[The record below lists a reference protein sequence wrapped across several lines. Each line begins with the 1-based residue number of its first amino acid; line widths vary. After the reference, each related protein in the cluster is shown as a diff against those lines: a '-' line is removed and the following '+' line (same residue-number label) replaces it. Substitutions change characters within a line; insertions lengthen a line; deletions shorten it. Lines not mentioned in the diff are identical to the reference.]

1 MPICIIGCLL
11 NCSIA
16 FLTFTW
22 TAEMDRALN
31 YSMKK
36 KIRTKKIP
44 LWFPSDRKNESAF
57 GPSLEEP
64 NEGTYLPAFV
74 SCIITYAILF
84 ASVIAQIVVHCV
96 VKVDKVD
103 AYMILGT
110 SAANI
115 LNTCVVRSIVEHYVR
130 KYSWNKPYYM
140 NKISAIQKDKDKDDK
155 QRK

>member
-1 MPICIIGCLL
+1 
-11 NCSIA
+11 
-16 FLTFTW
+16 
-22 TAEMDRALN
+22 MDRALN

-103 AYMILGT
+103 AVIDIWLELVERHMHLVFVLNAILEL
-110 SAANI
+110 AAHAH
-115 LNTCVVRSIVEHYVR
+115 VEHREGLGPDLFRQEEILVETETV
-130 KYSWNKPYYM
+130 
-140 NKISAIQKDKDKDDK
+140 
-155 QRK
+155 

>member
-1 MPICIIGCLL
+1 
-11 NCSIA
+11 
-16 FLTFTW
+16 
-22 TAEMDRALN
+22 MDRALN

-57 GPSLEEP
+57 GHSLEEP

-103 AYMILGT
+103 AYMMLGT
-110 SAANI
+110 AAANI
-115 LNTCVVRSIVEHYVR
+115 LNTCVVR
-130 KYSWNKPYYM
+130 
-140 NKISAIQKDKDKDDK
+140 
-155 QRK
+155 

>member
-1 MPICIIGCLL
+1 MLICVIGCLL

-44 LWFPSDRKNESAF
+44 LWFPSDRRNESAF

-64 NEGTYLPAFV
+64 NEGTYLPAFIC
-74 SCIITYAILF
+74 CIITYAILF
-84 ASVIAQIVVHCV
+84 VSVISQIIVHCV

-103 AYMILGT
+103 AYMMLGT
-110 SAANI
+110 SAVNVV
-115 LNTCVVRSIVEHYVR
+115 NTCVVRTIVEHYAR
-130 KYSWNKPYYM
+130 KYFWNKPYYM
-140 NKISAIQKDKDKDDK
+140 NKISAIQKGKDNEDK
-155 QRK
+155 

>member
-1 MPICIIGCLL
+1 MLICVIGCLL

-44 LWFPSDRKNESAF
+44 LWFPSDRRNESAF

-64 NEGTYLPAFV
+64 NEGTYLPAFIC
-74 SCIITYAILF
+74 CIITYAILF
-84 ASVIAQIVVHCV
+84 VSVISQIIVHCV
-96 VKVDKVD
+96 VKVYKVD
-103 AYMILGT
+103 VYMMLGT
-110 SAANI
+110 FAANI
-115 LNTCVVRSIVEHYVR
+115 INTCVVRTIVEHYAR
-130 KYSWNKPYYM
+130 KYAWNRPYYM
-140 NKISAIQKDKDKDDK
+140 NKISEIQNDKDNEDK
-155 QRK
+155 